1 LENALLFL
9 WGEYQPMSL
18 GGKNIKCK
26 INAKGAKIKPKRVH
40 GVSSSSGEGGGM
52 VFGLLY

>member
-1 LENALLFL
+1 
-9 WGEYQPMSL
+9 MSL

-40 GVSSSSGEGGGM
+40 GVSSSSGEGWGYGFWT
-52 VFGLLY
+52 VILTSAVKNLN